1 MPTALQATPEKRT
14 YNRWVANETME
25 DFALRFT
32 ARRARRWTYARVAN
46 TAIGSISFLALEA
59 IGAALTLTYGFDIAI
74 VAIMVVGAL
83 LFLTGL
89 PISYYAARYGVDIDL
104 LTRGAG
110 FGYIGSTVTSLIYA
124 SFTFIF
130 FALEAAILA
139 LALDFLFGLPIF
151 LGYVVSALVVI
162 PLVVN
167 GFSKISAF
175 QTWTQPLWVILHILP
190 FVFLAFVGYD
200 LDAWT
205 AFEGTEPLQGTA
217 TLLMFGA
224 ASGVIF
230 SLVAQIGEQV
240 DFLRFLPEPSSPAG
254 RRKWWVALLIAG
266 PGWSV
271 LGVLKMVAGS
281 YLAVMVLQQTASV
294 VDAADPTHMYFT
306 AFSQVIANPTTVMV
320 LTGLFVVLSQ
330 LKINVTNAY
339 AGSIAWSNFFSRL
352 THSHPGRVVWLVF
365 NVGIAL
371 MLMELGVFEGLEQV
385 LRLYSHVAVAWIG
398 ALVADL
404 VVNKPLGLSPKGIE
418 FRRAHLYD
426 INPVGI
432 GAMLLACILSLTA
445 VTGIFGPVLQAFST
459 FVALGSAFVCAVA
472 IAIATRGRFYIARPA
487 PEPAQHG
494 LQTCAVCDFRFDP
507 EDMTHCPFHAG
518 AICSLCCTLDSNC
531 QDGCKPHARLAV
543 NVSNALHRY
552 LPGDI
557 AKMALS
563 RFSRFV
569 FFTGLIGGIFG
580 ITFLLINSLRNTENF
595 SAALTVIYGIALI
608 VIGVSVWM
616 FLLINESQRN
626 AVAETNRQ
634 TDRLLR
640 EIRAHERTDKAL
652 QDAKEKAEAANLA
665 KTRYMTGLSHEL
677 RTPLNAIY
685 GFAQILEKDPTVPV
699 HRRESVTTIR
709 RSSEHLAGL
718 IEGLLDISRIEA
730 GRLEIMRDRI
740 NLSMFL
746 KQVTSIFEE
755 EARAKGIAFHLE
767 TSGRFPTLVA
777 SDEKRLRQILINLLS
792 NALRYTREG
801 QVRLS
806 VTYRNEVALI
816 AVSDTG
822 VGIDPAFL
830 PQIWKPFER
839 ERSNDA
845 KGSGLGL
852 TITKLLVEILGGEI
866 TVDSIPGKG
875 STFQVRLMLPSLS
888 AESIQTSQ
896 IDRNARTLP
905 VIGYRGPR
913 KTIMVVDDDLNHL
926 ALVASVL
933 EPLGFSVVVAGSA
946 QLALEMLR
954 DIAPDLFVLDIDMP
968 GQDGWSLA
976 KQLRSGDL
984 VGVPIVIISGHANLA
999 EAPERRLTLY
1009 DAFITKP
1016 YNLDDLVV
1024 RLADLLKID
1033 LELANETRVSS
1044 DIAALPPSRDALQEL
1059 IELAKDGNAS
1069 AVRAQLA
1076 IFDETAAMPE
1086 ALLHMLRGRLSAY
1099 DLPGIVLLLED
1110 AKHDAA

>member
-1 MPTALQATPEKRT
+1 MATALQATPEKRT
-14 YNRWVANETME
+14 YNRWVANETIE

-32 ARRARRWTYARVAN
+32 ARRARRWSYARVAN

-74 VAIMVVGAL
+74 LAIMVVGAL
-83 LFLTGL
+83 LFITGL

-110 FGYIGSTVTSLIYA
+110 FGYIGSTITSLIYA

-151 LGYVVSALVVI
+151 LGYVISALVVI

-175 QTWTQPLWVILHILP
+175 QTWTQPLWAILHILP
-190 FVFLAFVGYD
+190 FVLLAFVGYD
-200 LDAWT
+200 LDSWT
-205 AFEGTEPLQGTA
+205 SFEGKEPLQSASTF
-217 TLLMFGA
+217 LMFGA

-240 DFLRFLPEPSSPAG
+240 DFLRFLPEPKTAADK
-254 RRKWWVALLIAG
+254 RKWWAALLIAG

-281 YLAVMVLQQTASV
+281 YLAVLV
-294 VDAADPTHMYFT
+294 VHETVSFADAADPTHMYFT
-306 AFSQVIANPTTVMV
+306 AFSQVISNPWIVMA
-320 LTGLFVVLSQ
+320 LTGTFVVLSQ

-404 VVNKPLGLSPKGIE
+404 VVNKPLGISPKGIE

-432 GAMLLACILSLTA
+432 GAMLFACILSLTA
-445 VTGIFGPVLQAFST
+445 VAGLLGPLLQAFST
-459 FVALGSAFVCAVA
+459 FVALGSAFIFAVL
-472 IAIATRGRFYIARPA
+472 IAIATGGRYYIARPQA
-487 PEPAQHG
+487 ENPPTG
-494 LQTCAVCDFRFDP
+494 LQSCSVCDFRFDA
-507 EDMTHCPFHAG
+507 EDMTDCPFHAG
-518 AICSLCCTLDSNC
+518 PICSLCCTLESNC
-531 QDGCKPHARLAV
+531 QDSCKPHARLGV
-543 NVSNALHRY
+543 NISNALHRY
-552 LPGDI
+552 LPKDL
-557 AKMALS
+557 ADLALS
-563 RFSRFV
+563 RLFRFAL
-569 FFTGLIGGIFG
+569 FTGLVGGVFG
-580 ITFLLINSLRNTENF
+580 VTFLLIYSLRDAENY
-595 SAALTVIYGIALI
+595 SAALTVIFGIALI
-608 VIGVSVWM
+608 IIGISVWM
-616 FLLINESQRN
+616 FLLVNESQRN

-634 TDRLLR
+634 TDRLLH

-652 QDAKEKAEAANLA
+652 QEAKEKAEAANLA

-685 GFAQILEKDPTVPV
+685 GFAQILEKDPAIPV
-699 HRRESVTTIR
+699 HRRDAVTTIR

-740 NLSMFL
+740 NLKMFI

-755 EARAKGIAFHLE
+755 EARSKGISFVLE
-767 TSGRFPTLVA
+767 TKGHFPTWVA
-777 SDEKRLRQILINLLS
+777 FDEKRLRQILINLLS
-792 NALRYTREG
+792 NALRYTNAGE
-801 QVRLS
+801 VRLL
-806 VTYRNEVALI
+806 VAYRNEVAQI
-816 AVSDTG
+816 EVSDTG
-822 VGIDPAFL
+822 IGIEPSFL
-830 PQIWKPFER
+830 PRIWKPFER
-839 ERSNDA
+839 AGSNGI

-852 TITKLLVEILGGEI
+852 TITKLLVEILGGDI
-866 TVDSIPGKG
+866 DVDSTPGKG
-875 STFQVRLMLPSLS
+875 STFRIRLMLPSLS
-888 AESIQTSQ
+888 ADSILTEE
-896 IDRNARTLP
+896 IDQNARTLP
-905 VIGYRGPR
+905 VVGYRGPR

-926 ALVASVL
+926 ALVAHVL
-933 EPLGFSVVVAGSA
+933 EPLGFSVVVADSA
-946 QLALEMLR
+946 ELALDMLT
-954 DIAPDLFVLDIDMP
+954 DIKPDLFVLDIDMP
-968 GQDGWSLA
+968 GLDGWAVA
-976 KQLRSGDL
+976 KQLRNSDL
-984 VGVPIVIISGHANLA
+984 VAVPIIIISGHANVG
-999 EAPERRLTLY
+999 EAPKRHIALY
-1009 DAFITKP
+1009 DAFISKP
-1016 YNLDDLVV
+1016 YNLDDLMV
-1024 RLADLLKID
+1024 RVADLLKIE
-1033 LELANETRVSS
+1033 LELIKDDNAPATQQPTGPWQG
-1044 DIAALPPSRDALQEL
+1044 ALIHL
-1059 IELAKDGNAS
+1059 IELAKDGNAG
-1069 AVRAQLA
+1069 AIRAQLA
-1076 IFDETAAMPE
+1076 KLDDMQGIPVS
-1086 ALLHMLRGRLSAY
+1086 LLQSLRGKLSDY
-1099 DLPGIVLLLED
+1099 DLPAIVRLLEE
-1110 AKHDAA
+1110 AVHDPA